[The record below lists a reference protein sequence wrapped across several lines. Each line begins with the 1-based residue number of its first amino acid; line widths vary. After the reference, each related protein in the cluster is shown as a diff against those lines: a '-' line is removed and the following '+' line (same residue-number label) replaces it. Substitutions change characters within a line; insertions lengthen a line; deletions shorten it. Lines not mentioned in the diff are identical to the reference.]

1 VKLSQQPAERLGSV
15 VEQLGSD
22 IVILHPSLDP
32 IVERSPNLAGSVST

>member
-22 IVILHPSLDP
+22 IVILHPILDP
-32 IVERSPNLAGSVST
+32 RIHRSAS